1 MYRKHHNGQLSIEE
15 FHVPFGGTLDPDN
28 RWVLF
33 SSLMPWEE
41 LEETYAPQFSPTTG
55 APAKSVRLAFGA
67 LFIKQRLGL
76 SDEET
81 VEQIRE
87 NAYMQSFLGFAGY
100 SSKAPFDP
108 SMMVH
113 FRKRFSEDDLRRI
126 NELIA
131 ERGKA
136 MVIEA
141 VSSPR
146 DDGDS
151 DDPGA
156 HAGTQI
162 SLDDLVKPADWP
174 EGKNWGTLTI
184 DASCTPAD
192 ITYPTDLKLLNEA
205 RESTERIIDDLCDQH
220 SGLHKHKPRYDRGR
234 ARAAFLNVAKQK
246 KPRRRMIKAAIRRQ
260 LDYLQRSLDAI
271 DALIASGARLSGL
284 KPHWCR
290 KLLVISELQR
300 QQTILLYAKTRSIP
314 DRIVNLVQRQVR
326 PIVRGKARAAVEFG
340 AKISVSV
347 RNGFAFLHRISWDP
361 YNESDDLIPQAK
373 KYKQEHGC
381 YPERICADRIYINT
395 KNRNFCTRN
404 NIRLSG
410 KRLGRPPKDPAVTAA
425 HKQQL
430 SADQRRRNEVE
441 GVFGSGKRKYS
452 LRLIMARLPKG
463 AETTISMAFLVM
475 CAEKILR
482 LLRLF
487 FVAILAWFCAWDCH
501 GSLWVALTNFCCL
514 GQPNRESVHIQVF
527 ELAPSLALGWS

>member
-1 MYRKHHNGQLSIEE
+1 MYRKHHNGQLSIAE
-15 FHVPFGGTLDPDN
+15 FHVPFGGTLDPNN
-28 RWVLF
+28 RWVVF
-33 SSLMPWEE
+33 SSLLPWEE

-76 SDEET
+76 TDEET

-87 NAYMQSFLGFAGY
+87 NAYMQFFLGFAGY

-113 FRKRFSEDDLRRI
+113 FRKRFTEGDLNRI

-131 ERGKA
+131 ERGKT

-141 VSSPR
+141 MSKLQ
-146 DDGDS
+146 DDDNS
-151 DDPGA
+151 NDPGA
-156 HAGTQI
+156 DAGTQI
-162 SLDDLVKPADWP
+162 SIDDFVKPADWP

-220 SGLHKHKPRYDRGR
+220 SDHRKRKPRYDRGK
-234 ARAAFLNVAKQK
+234 ARAAFLNIAKQK
-246 KPRRRMIKAAIRRQ
+246 KPRRRKIKAAIRHQ
-260 LDYLQRSLDAI
+260 LDYLQRNLDAI
-271 DALIASGARLSGL
+271 DALIASGARLSAL
-284 KPHWCR
+284 KVHWWR
-290 KLLVISELQR
+290 KLLVISELHR

-314 DRIVNLVQRQVR
+314 DRIVNLVQRHVR

-361 YNESDDLIPQAK
+361 YNESEDLIPQAK

-410 KRLGRPPKDPAVTAA
+410 KRLGRPPKNLEANAA

-430 SADQRRRNEVE
+430 SADQRKRNEVE

-452 LRLIMARLPKG
+452 LQLIMARLPKG
-463 AETTISMAFLVM
+463 AETSISMAFLVM

-482 LLRLF
+482 LLCLL
-487 FVAILAWFCAWDCH
+487 FVAFFAWI
-501 GSLWVALTNFCCL
+501 CCNLRL
-514 GQPNRESVHIQVF
+514 GPLLMVLRNIYQPETG
-527 ELAPSLALGWS
+527 ELPVSA

>member
-41 LEETYAPQFSPTTG
+41 LEETYAPQFNPTTG
-55 APAKSVRLAFGA
+55 APAKPVRLAFGA

-76 SDEET
+76 TDEET

-87 NAYMQSFLGFAGY
+87 NAYMQFFLGFAGY

-113 FRKRFSEDDLRRI
+113 FRKRFSEEELNRI
-126 NELIA
+126 NEFIA

-136 MVIEA
+136 MLMETVA
-141 VSSPR
+141 LLP
-146 DDGDS
+146 DDDDF
-151 DDPGA
+151 DDPDA
-156 HAGTQI
+156 DAGNQL
-162 SLDDLVKPADWP
+162 SLDDFVKPADWP

-205 RESTERIIDDLCDQH
+205 RESTERIIDDLCDQRPN
-220 SGLHKHKPRYDRGR
+220 LRKHRPRYDRGR
-234 ARAAFLNVAKQK
+234 ARANFLSVAKQK
-246 KPRRRMIKAAIRRQ
+246 KPRRRKIKATIRRQ
-260 LDYLQRSLDAI
+260 LDYLQRNLDAI
-271 DALIASGARLSGL
+271 DALIASGAKLSGL
-284 KPHWCR
+284 KTHWWH
-290 KLLVISELQR
+290 KLLVISELHR
-300 QQTILLYAKTRSIP
+300 QQSILLYAKTRSIP

-361 YNESDDLIPQAK
+361 YNEAEDLIPQAK
-373 KYKQEHGC
+373 KYKQEYGC

-410 KRLGRPPKDPAVTAA
+410 KRLGRPPKDPEINAA

-441 GVFGSGKRKYS
+441 GCFGSGKRKYS
-452 LRLIMARLPKG
+452 LDLIMARLAKG
-463 AETTISMAFLVM
+463 AENLISMAFVVM
-475 CAEKILR
+475 CAEKIRR

-487 FVAILAWFCAWDCH
+487 FVTIFAWCSAWQRPGCFWM
-501 GSLWVALTNFCCL
+501 LLRNICL
-514 GQPNRESVHIQVF
+514 LETAESMVT
-527 ELAPSLALGWS
+527 G

>member
-1 MYRKHHNGQLSIEE
+1 MYRKQHNEPLSIEE
-15 FHVPFGGTLDPDN
+15 FHMPFGGKLDPDN
-28 RWVLF
+28 RWVIY
-33 SSLMPWEE
+33 SSLMPWGEIEE
-41 LEETYAPQFSPTTG
+41 AYACQFSSTTG
-55 APAKSVRLAFGA
+55 APAKPVKVAFGA

-87 NAYMQSFLGFAGY
+87 NPYMQFYLGFAGY

-113 FRKRFSEDDLRRI
+113 FRQRFSVEKLKRI
-126 NELIA
+126 NELIV

-136 MVIEA
+136 MVIQGVASLTDE
-141 VSSPR
+141 
-146 DDGDS
+146 
-151 DDPGA
+151 DDPGDPGA
-156 HAGTQI
+156 DAFNQLR
-162 SLDDLVKPADWP
+162 LDDLEKPGDWP

-205 RESTERIIDDLCDQH
+205 RESTERIIDDLCEQSSDFC
-220 SGLHKHKPRYDRGR
+220 KHRPRYDRGR
-234 ARAAFLNVAKQK
+234 ARAHCLNVAKRK
-246 KPRRRMIKAAIRRQ
+246 KPRRRKIKAAIRRQ
-260 LDYLQRSLDAI
+260 LDYLQRNLDAI
-271 DALIASGARLSGL
+271 DALIASGASLSGL
-284 KPHWCR
+284 KTHWWH
-290 KLLVISELQR
+290 KLLVISELHR
-300 QQTILLYAKTRSIP
+300 QQTILLYSKTRSIP

-347 RNGFAFLHRISWDP
+347 QNSFPFLHRISWDA
-361 YNESDDLIPQAK
+361 YNESEDLIPQAK
-373 KYKQEHGC
+373 KYKRDYGC

-410 KRLGRPPKDPAVTAA
+410 RRLGRPPKDPEINAA
-425 HKQQL
+425 HKRQL

-441 GVFGSGKRKYS
+441 GCFGSGKRKYS
-452 LRLIMARLPKG
+452 LGLIMARLAKG
-463 AETTISMAFLVM
+463 AETSISMAFLVM

-482 LLRLF
+482 ILRPF
-487 FVAILAWFCAWDCH
+487 FPYLRMGLRMAVARPQLD
-501 GSLWVALTNFCCL
+501 N
-514 GQPNRESVHIQVF
+514 IQGH
-527 ELAPSLALGWS
+527 LPA

>member
-1 MYRKHHNGQLSIEE
+1 MYRKHHNGQISIEE

-33 SSLMPWEE
+33 SSLLPWEE
-41 LEETYAPQFSPTTG
+41 LEATYAAQFNSTTG
-55 APAKSVRLAFGA
+55 APAKPVRVAFGA

-76 SDEET
+76 TDEET

-87 NAYMQSFLGFAGY
+87 NAYMQFLLGFHGY
-100 SSKAPFDP
+100 SSKPPFDP

-113 FRKRFSEDDLRRI
+113 FRKRFSEEELKRI

-141 VSSPR
+141 VASLSG
-146 DDGDS
+146 DDDS
-151 DDPGA
+151 GGPDDD
-156 HAGTQI
+156 AGNQLT
-162 SLDDLVKPADWP
+162 LDELMKPADWP
-174 EGKNWGTLTI
+174 EGKNWGTLSI

-205 RESTERIIDDLCDQH
+205 RESTERIIDDLCE
-220 SGLHKHKPRYDRGR
+220 LHPDLCKHKPRYDRSR
-234 ARAAFLNVAKQK
+234 ARACFLRVAKQK
-246 KPRRRMIKAAIRRQ
+246 KPRRRKIKAEIRRQ
-260 LDYLQRSLDAI
+260 LDYLQRNLGAI

-284 KPHWCR
+284 KSHWWR
-290 KLLVISELQR
+290 KLLVISELHR
-300 QQTILLYAKTRSIP
+300 QQTILLDSKTRSIP
-314 DRIVNLVQRQVR
+314 DRIVNLVQRHVR

-361 YNESDDLIPQAK
+361 FNEADDLIPQAK

-381 YPERICADRIYINT
+381 YPQRICADRIYLNT
-395 KNRNFCTRN
+395 KNRNFCKEN
-404 NIRLSG
+404 GIRLSG
-410 KRLGRPPKDPAVTAA
+410 KPLGRPPKDPAINAA
-425 HKQQL
+425 RQKQL
-430 SADQRRRNEVE
+430 SEDQRRRNEVE
-441 GVFGSGKRKYS
+441 GCFGSGKRKYS
-452 LRLIMARLPKG
+452 LGLIMPRLPKS
-463 AETTISMAFLVM
+463 AETSISMAFLVM

-487 FVAILAWFCAWDCH
+487 FVLIFAWIYAWSRSCSIWMALRVICLSKTYE
-501 GSLWVALTNFCCL
+501 SLVTT
-514 GQPNRESVHIQVF
+514 
-527 ELAPSLALGWS
+527 

>member
-1 MYRKHHNGQLSIEE
+1 M
-15 FHVPFGGTLDPDN
+15 PFGGTLDPEN

-41 LEETYAPQFSPTTG
+41 LEAIYAPQFSRNTG
-55 APAKSVRLAFGA
+55 APAKTVRLAFGA

-87 NAYMQSFLGFAGY
+87 NAYMQFFLGFTGY

-113 FRKRFSEDDLRRI
+113 FRKRFSEDDLKRI
-126 NELIA
+126 NELIV

-136 MVIEA
+136 MVMEA
-141 VSSPR
+141 VSPHP
-146 DDGDS
+146 DDGS

-156 HAGTQI
+156 GPGNEIT
-162 SLDDLVKPADWP
+162 LEDFVKPADWP
-174 EGKNWGTLTI
+174 EGKPWGTLTI

-205 RESTERIIDDLCDQH
+205 RESTERIIDDLCKQNSDFR
-220 SGLHKHKPRYDRGR
+220 KHKPRYDRGR
-234 ARAAFLNVAKQK
+234 ARAVFLNVAKQK
-246 KPRRRMIKAAIRRQ
+246 KPRRRKIKAAIRRQ
-260 LDYLQRSLDAI
+260 LDYLQRNLEAI
-271 DALIASGARLSGL
+271 DALIASGAVLSSL
-284 KPHWCR
+284 KTHWWH
-290 KLLVISELQR
+290 KLLVISELHH
-300 QQTILLYAKTRSIP
+300 QQTILLYSKTRSIP

-361 YNESDDLIPQAK
+361 YNESEELIAQAK

-381 YPERICADRIYINT
+381 YPERICADRIYLNT

-410 KRLGRPPKDPAVTAA
+410 KRLGRPPKDPEITAA

-441 GVFGSGKRKYS
+441 GCFGSGKRKYS
-452 LRLIMARLPKG
+452 LDLIMARLPKG
-463 AETTISMAFLVM
+463 AETLISMAFVVM

-487 FVAILAWFCAWDCH
+487 FVAICAWFYQWQ
-501 GSLWVALTNFCCL
+501 GPGALL
-514 GQPNRESVHIQVF
+514 GLLRPIWQ
-527 ELAPSLALGWS
+527 LGMADSLAAV